1 MSFTPAALSLRGG
14 LNLADSDS
22 DMKPGECREL
32 VNYEVNTSGRYQRV
46 TGYERFDG
54 RPSPSAVRIP
64 DLSGF
69 PFDTDDEA
77 LAALDAEV
85 EARRALITAVPGAGP
100 IIGVFMF
107 AGIVYAMR
115 NIADG
120 TAAKLYRATVAG
132 WVEVT
137 TPVLA
142 PDGRLF
148 TRQTN
153 FTGSAGTLEIIGVDG
168 KNKAFRFNGT
178 AFTQITGPI
187 TPDAPTV
194 LEVLPSQVLLL
205 GYRGGSFVFSAIGD
219 PTKFSSVDGGGEI
232 AVADEI
238 TDMQLQADN
247 TCAIGCRN
255 RLYILYGTGKED
267 FQLKSLSTKV
277 GMRTATAQSL
287 SDTLFLD
294 DRGLTMLARVQQ
306 FGDFAQASISQKVQP
321 LLDQYAG
328 RDMCS
333 VTIKTKNQYRL
344 FFTDGSALFITLAP
358 DGTPQFTQ
366 VNYPMPIRCAFSG
379 EDLNGIESVFVGAEN
394 GFVYQLDRG
403 YSFDGAEYESYLLTG
418 FMHFGSPETRKKW
431 HKLVIECDSVTE
443 VLMSV
448 IAYFDFMSPDTPD
461 SELIIGSGSK
471 WDLSEWDNATW
482 GSGSTNWADMYIAGV
497 SRNIALHLSNTS
509 RQLPPHIISNLYL
522 HSKPISR
529 RR

>member
-1 MSFTPAALSLRGG
+1 MAFTPAALSLRGG

-32 VNYEVNTSGRYQRV
+32 VNYEINTSGRYQRV
-46 TGYERFDG
+46 TGFERFDG
-54 RPSPSAVRIP
+54 RPSPSAVRVV
-64 DLSGF
+64 DLAGF
-69 PFDTDDEA
+69 PFETDEAA
-77 LAALDAEV
+77 LAALNAEV
-85 EARRALITAVPGAGP
+85 ETRRALITAVPGSGP
-100 IIGVFMF
+100 VIGVFMF

-115 NIADG
+115 NTSDG
-120 TAAKLYRATVAG
+120 NAAKLYRATSTG
-132 WVEVT
+132 WAEVT
-137 TPVLA
+137 TPALL
-142 PDGRLF
+142 PNGRLF

-153 FTGSAGTLEIIGVDG
+153 FSGSSGTLEIIGVDG

-178 AFTQITGPI
+178 TFTQITGPI
-187 TPDAPTV
+187 TPDAPIT
-194 LEVLPSQVLLL
+194 LEVLPSQTLLL
-205 GYRGGSFVFSAIGD
+205 GYRGGSFVFSAVGD

-238 TDMQLQADN
+238 TDMQVQADN

-255 RLYILYGTGKED
+255 RLYMLYGSSKTD

-306 FGDFAQASISQKVQP
+306 FGDFAQATISQKVQP

-358 DGTPQFTQ
+358 DGAPQFTQ
-366 VNYPMPIRCAFSG
+366 VNYGVPIRCAFSG
-379 EDLNGIESVFVGAEN
+379 EDAFGIESVFVGAEN
-394 GFVYQLDRG
+394 GFVYQLDKG
-403 YSFDGAEYESYLLTG
+403 FSFDGLEYESYLLTG
-418 FMHFGSPETRKKW
+418 FMHFGSPETKKKW

-443 VLMSV
+443 VLMHA

-461 SELIIGSGSK
+461 SELIVGSGSK

-482 GSGSTNWADMYIAGV
+482 GNGSTNWADMYIAGV

-509 RQLPPHIISNLYL
+509 KQLPPHIISNLYL
-522 HSKPISR
+522 HSKPVSR

>member
-54 RPSPSAVRIP
+54 RPSPSSVRIV
-64 DLSGF
+64 DLPGF
-69 PFDTDDEA
+69 PFDTDEAA
-77 LAALDAEV
+77 LAALEV
-85 EARRALITAVPGAGP
+85 EMETRRALIQAVPGSGQV
-100 IIGVFMF
+100 IGVFMF

-137 TPVLA
+137 TPALA

-168 KNKAFRFNGT
+168 KNPAFRFDGT
-178 AFTQITGPI
+178 TFTQITGPI
-187 TPDAPTV
+187 TPDAPIT

-205 GYRGGSFVFSAIGD
+205 GYRGGSFVFSAVGD

-238 TDMQLQADN
+238 TEMQVQADN

-255 RLYILYGTGKED
+255 RLYILYGTSKED

-306 FGDFAQASISQKVQP
+306 FGDFAQATISQKVQP

-366 VNYPMPIRCAFSG
+366 VNYGVPIRCAFSG
-379 EDLNGIESVFVGAEN
+379 ENAFGIESVFVGAEN
-394 GFVYQLDRG
+394 GFVYQLDKG
-403 YSFDGAEYESYLLTG
+403 FSFDGLEYEDYLLTG

-443 VLMSV
+443 VLMHA

-461 SELIIGSGSK
+461 SELIVGSGSK

-497 SRNIALHLSNTS
+497 SRNIALHLSHTS
-509 RQLPPHIISNLYL
+509 KQLPPHIISNLYL

>member
-54 RPSPSAVRIP
+54 SAVPSEVRIA
-64 DLSGF
+64 DLPGF
-69 PFDTDDEA
+69 PFDTDQE
-77 LAALDAEV
+77 ALDALNAAI
-85 EARRALITAVPGAGP
+85 EARRSVILPVPGDGP
-100 IIGVFMF
+100 VIGIFMF
-107 AGIVYAMR
+107 KGIVYAMR
-115 NIADG
+115 NVVGNA
-120 TAAKLYRATVAG
+120 AAKLYRATVAG

-142 PDGRLF
+142 PNGRLF

-153 FTGSAGTLEIIGVDG
+153 FTGSAGTIEIIGVDG
-168 KNKAFRFNGT
+168 KNPAFRFDGIT
-178 AFTQITGPI
+178 FTQIVGPI
-187 TPDAPTV
+187 SPDAPTV

-238 TDMQLQADN
+238 TEMQVQADN

-255 RLYILYGTGKED
+255 RVYILYGTNKED

-344 FFTDGSALFITLAP
+344 FFTDGASLFVTLAP

-366 VNYPMPIRCAFSG
+366 VKYPPQIRCAFSG
-379 EDLNGIESVFVGAEN
+379 EDLSGIESVFVGAEN
-394 GFVYQLDRG
+394 GFIYQLDRG
-403 YSFDGAEYESYLLTG
+403 YSFDGAEYESYLLSG
-418 FMHFGSPETRKKW
+418 FMHFGSAETRKKW
-431 HKLVIECDSVTE
+431 HKLVIECDSATK
-443 VLMSV
+443 VLMH
-448 IAYFDFMSPDTPD
+448 ATAFFDYMSPDMPD
-461 SELIIGSGSK
+461 GELIIGAGSK
-471 WDLSEWDNATW
+471 WDLSEWDDATW
-482 GSGSTNWADMYIAGV
+482 SGGTTSWADMYISGV

-509 RQLPPHIISNLYL
+509 SQFPPHIISNLYL
-522 HSKPISR
+522 HSKPVSR